1 LPFAKARYIPGTV
14 SNIRPSDPN
23 VSEFLV
29 VWEDV
34 EYGAYASILDVFAK
48 HRVKIV
54 LSQSFREEKSGSMV
68 AILYGDTTEGDASSD
83 EIKRELK
90 SLKHVND
97 VDFIS
102 GRQTLFENFLFPQV
116 SRGNRWML
124 LRIRTLASIEES
136 ISRQLGTPGNA
147 LMFSEG
153 LATATEGQTYPGGVL
168 ATSSRDELLRN
179 TCEGLRACGWGIFSI
194 KVIPGGYEAKI
205 EDPPVF
211 EGAKQ
216 PGRFLCGVV
225 AGIIQNAHGTELK
238 VDESWIDPRS
248 GTAFIRLSPLKS

>member
-1 LPFAKARYIPGTV
+1 MPSTRPRYIPGTV
-14 SNIRPSDPN
+14 SNIRPPEPN
-23 VSEFLV
+23 VTEFLV
-29 VWEDV
+29 VWDDSD
-34 EYGAYASILDVFAK
+34 YGAYGAILGVFAK
-48 HRVKIV
+48 HRVKII
-54 LSQSFREEKSGSMV
+54 LSQSFREEKSGNMV
-68 AILYGDTTEGDASSD
+68 GILYGDISKGDASSD

-90 SLKHVND
+90 SLKNVSD
-97 VDFIS
+97 VDSIS
-102 GRQTLFENFLFPQV
+102 GRETLFENFLFPQV
-116 SRGNRWML
+116 SRGNRWLL

-136 ISRQLGTPGNA
+136 ISRQLGTPGSA

-168 ATSSRDELLRN
+168 STSNRDDLLRN

-216 PGRFLCGVV
+216 PGRFLCGLV
-225 AGIIQNAHGTELK
+225 AGIIQNAHGIELK

-248 GTAFIRLSPLKS
+248 GTAFIRLSTSKS

>member
-1 LPFAKARYIPGTV
+1 VPFTKPRYLPGTV
-14 SNIRPSDPN
+14 SNIRPPDSN
-23 VSEFLV
+23 VTEFLV
-29 VWEDV
+29 VWEDLDD
-34 EYGAYASILDVFAK
+34 GAYATILGVFAN
-48 HRVKIV
+48 HRVKV
-54 LSQSFREEKSGSMV
+54 LLSHSFREEKSGNMV
-68 AILYGDTTEGDASSD
+68 AILYGDTSKSDASSD

-97 VDFIS
+97 ADFIS

-124 LRIRTLASIEES
+124 LRVRTLASIEES

-168 ATSSRDELLRN
+168 ATSNRDELLRN

-238 VDESWIDPRS
+238 IDESWIDPRS
-248 GTAFIRLSPLKS
+248 GTAFIRLSPSKS